1 MNLHRRLTPYPT
13 ALGGALL
20 ALLLVAAALVVT
32 GGSARAAT
40 LFSDNFDDGDSTGW
54 TASGGSWSVATD
66 GSGVLRQSGTSAD
79 ARSRAGATNWTDYT
93 VRARVRPTAFSG
105 SNRFVALTARV
116 QSATSYYYLAL
127 RSNNTVE
134 IKKLSNG
141 TSTTLAS
148 APVTVT
154 AGTWYGLS
162 LQVSGAT
169 LTGRVDNGPVLT
181 ASDGQYPT
189 GQVGVATFY
198 ASANF
203 DDVLV
208 ETGSGPTP
216 TPTTAGPTPT
226 TPGPTPTTPAPTTP
240 APTTPAPTTPP
251 PTGNPVP
258 GQPDGFAGVN
268 ALGLS
273 GTTGGA
279 GGPVVTATNATDFL
293 NYIDTTGPLVIRV
306 QGVIR
311 ISSKQGVRP
320 NKTIIGVG
328 STAEITGGGL
338 DMYRSYNV
346 IIRNINFTDAEDDA
360 INVGQESHHVWIDHN
375 RFAGAVDGSVDIVR
389 GADYVTVSW
398 NHFDHS
404 DKSMLISHSDGAG
417 STDIGHL
424 KVSIHHNFFDHSR
437 QRHPRVRFGEPVHV
451 YNNYFLGNDL
461 YAVASTENAGVLVEG
476 NYFENVPFPIYSA
489 SGYADSG
496 PGRAVQRNNI
506 FVNSGVP
513 ETTGSVVEPST
524 YYAYQLGPAAGVPAA
539 VTAGAGVGR
548 FTG

>member
-1 MNLHRRLTPYPT
+1 MNLHHGTRRTTPVTT

-20 ALLLVAAALVVT
+20 ALLLVATALVAT
-32 GGSARAAT
+32 TGSARAAT
-40 LFSDNFDDGDSTGW
+40 LFSDNFDDGNSTGW

-66 GSGVLRQSGTSAD
+66 GSPVLRQSGTSAD

-93 VRARVRPTAFSG
+93 VRARVKPTAFNG
-105 SNRFVALTARV
+105 ANRFVALTARA

-134 IKKLSNG
+134 LKKLSNG

-148 APVTVT
+148 AAVTVV

-162 LQVSGAT
+162 LQVSGST

-181 ASDGQYPT
+181 ATDGQYPT

-198 ASANF
+198 ASAHF

-208 ETGSGPTP
+208 ETTSGPTP

-226 TPGPTPTTPAPTTP
+226 TPGPIPSTPV
-240 APTTPAPTTPP
+240 PTTPAPTTPP

-258 GQPDGFAGVN
+258 GQPDGFASVN
-268 ALGLS
+268 ALGLN

-293 NYIDTTGPLVIRV
+293 DYIDTIGPLVIRV

-328 STAEITGGGL
+328 GNAEITGGGL

-346 IIRNINFTDAEDDA
+346 IIRNINFTNAEDDA

-476 NYFENVPFPIYSA
+476 NYFENVPYPIYSA

-496 PGRAVQRNNI
+496 PGRAVQRNNV

-513 ETTGSVVEPST
+513 ETSGTVVEPST
-524 YYAYQLGPAAGVPAA
+524 FYAYQLSPAAGVPAS
-539 VTAGAGVGR
+539 VTAGAGTGR
-548 FTG
+548 ITG